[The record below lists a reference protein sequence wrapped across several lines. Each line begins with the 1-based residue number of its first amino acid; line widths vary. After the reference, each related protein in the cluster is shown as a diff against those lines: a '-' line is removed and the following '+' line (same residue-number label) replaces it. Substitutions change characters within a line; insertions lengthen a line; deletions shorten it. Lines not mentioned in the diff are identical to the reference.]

1 VSENQEYYY
10 NLAQRIE
17 DAFSE
22 IDCDISTGLFKTD
35 SEYAAL
41 RREIDQLQQA
51 NPVIERV
58 LEGDG
63 KISLSSEEHAAL
75 VRYISLTRQI
85 EESERR
91 QIYFRGHTD
100 NFAYLKMI
108 GAI

>member
-1 VSENQEYYY
+1 MCENQDNYY

-22 IDCDISTGLFKTD
+22 IDSDISTALFKTD

-41 RREIDQLQQA
+41 RRETDGLQQ
-51 NPVIERV
+51 NYPVIEKV
-58 LEGDG
+58 LESEGA
-63 KISLSSEEHAAL
+63 ISLTADEHAAL

-100 NFAYLKMI
+100 NFAYLKRI